1 MKGNETK
8 TDKYISLLEEIW
20 QQRGKEKYLAVLGMA
35 ESKAIYFILLYDLF
49 VCLLWGGGR
58 SEPVG
63 RE

>member
-49 VCLLWGGGR
+49 VCLFIVR
-58 SEPVG
+58 
-63 RE
+63 RRKI